1 MLAGTIISW
10 NLWLVEEILKS
21 KDMLIPIVFLF
32 TMDIKANQVIDFY
45 MMRTLGGKG
54 LKNKEVLVGKI

>member
-10 NLWLVEEILKS
+10 NLWLVEEILKA
-21 KDMLIPIVFLF
+21 KDMLVPIVFLF
-32 TMDIKANQVIDFY
+32 TMDIKANQVIAFY

-54 LKNKEVLVGKI
+54 SKNKEVLVGQI

>member
-10 NLWLVEEILKS
+10 NLWLVEEILKA

-32 TMDIKANQVIDFY
+32 TMDIKANQVFDFD

-54 LKNKEVLVGKI
+54 LKHKEVLVSKI